1 MLLNQLVRIN
11 EAGIV
16 ADSVN
21 FGLMEQPDTNQKL
34 CEGFVFNYDK
44 DKPEESTVGV
54 LEALRSSYDSR
65 NQANVHLLVQQ
76 YGKGK
81 SHFAVA
87 IANYFSKPA
96 DSPEVQGIL
105 TAIENAS
112 GRGSAIAQRL
122 LSYKKHGRH
131 LVVCLSGDRP
141 GDIRKQFL
149 QALLKTLE
157 AEGIKD
163 SVAQHICAE
172 PLSYLQRLDAN
183 PQERERAEE
192 YLESI
197 GSSDGNLDA
206 IARQLQK
213 SNSTVIPTLK
223 DLAKHLT
230 GFVPDWNINV
240 DIEEILKDLIKT
252 HCSGENSRFQG
263 ILILFD
269 ELNFYLQNWAKDPIG
284 SGGTTLQNITNICEA
299 YKSKIALLSF
309 TQIDPSLAIGI
320 PAGSR
325 DDHRRLVSR
334 LAPKGSTYQ
343 KVASSLELVLDN
355 LLIQDKETP
364 AWKSF
369 WTTWSNTLLAETNS
383 AYEKRIA
390 RYKSTGWT
398 RDKFHQVLTVGC
410 FPLHPLTA
418 YLLCNLAFTVDR
430 TALQFIKK
438 EAKEFIQ
445 NQPLTLEQ
453 ADSKLNFIYPI
464 ALIDTFIGN
473 FTDDSNYNK
482 YREAYGAL
490 AGSDDPHEAVVLKA
504 LFLYHASSSSN
515 APITKD
521 DRESHEEVLA
531 SFTGLSTLQVKAALN
546 KLMAT
551 RDVIYYKPEVK
562 LYRFWSGIAPTGIE
576 KEIEDE
582 IKEKSR
588 EISVDRVVAFCQS
601 NIEQFLDSK
610 TLAAKYFV
618 DTNKLVLED
627 WQFEHKVYTID
638 GFTRALTSDQTLRL
652 TEQRGILAYVVGE
665 TQADLQDFRRRVDG
679 LLAKSPIRDRIAVA
693 IPSDETGEL
702 ATVLLKI
709 QTLKNKEVA
718 ERRSLGQ
725 AYDELLKRWQEQVNT
740 QAEKMLRS
748 CTYHCV
754 GVEKIPPAE
763 REKPQRVISVL
774 LENLYAFVPPIDGID
789 KLRSGHMTGR
799 KVVGFVSRQLL
810 AENLTAP
817 LPDNTY
823 SFVDTLFVSRW
834 KLLKK
839 TSRKYTA
846 HEPENERVK
855 AAWDLISKTTDLGEQ
870 PEKVVDLQKIW
881 KALSEA
887 PYGYNEYTFTM
898 LLAGW
903 LSYHRKEVALKGNA
917 TIPAAGRRGTDQVTV
932 EIKSLKE
939 WAEVESEDDPRNIFK
954 KPDEFV
960 KKWIVTGNAKLI
972 RRKKVL
978 PPIQPQSPISHN
990 EAEQYL
996 LAVQTYLEAG
1006 EPDPTEIGSVTKVRD
1021 QVAAG
1026 VAQIN
1031 EWFHPV
1037 KAAESLADD
1046 APLDLLLEVYPKLLL
1061 SPPSL
1066 VLRDDIISVRTTQQ
1080 QRDRHAQALQ
1090 AVNDKIEQL
1099 VDVQSEC
1106 SETLSSEEACGTYK
1120 GEIQRYLTQISQVT
1134 SLPPHLAEALQYS
1147 LKAADRR
1154 LIELKETAKM
1164 RECLSQI
1171 EGRFKSLGNS
1181 PTQQDYRTTREA
1193 IEALAQATPAVKQDE
1208 TYDQI
1213 LLDLNR
1219 DYDSLTQQVEI
1230 WEEQST
1236 GLVSPEQIHAL
1247 KGEIN
1252 GRRYRFTEEF
1262 STQKIT
1268 KLLEYLDRELS
1279 QSRNKDEAV
1288 KAIKDTLSTAHR
1300 KLERIRDVAAN
1311 KLPEAF
1317 QSYQELVGI
1326 SIPSVD
1332 PSIALEGY
1340 QQELEG
1346 FKAKGR
1352 NALISEGFAKI
1363 YSFELK
1369 QLEKYGQLKN
1379 LLQQRLDFISPYE
1392 DFADV
1397 KASLEEALQNLEIR
1411 HAELQQKQ
1419 QEQQRKA
1426 DDDKIIRF
1434 IRSKYKLPKTNT
1446 IQFLE
1451 DGIREIESYQSRLYE
1466 AETFIS
1472 EIEQIIHTLE
1482 DKIANH
1488 SKSLDALR
1496 DHLSQTIN
1504 LRELEQ
1510 IQTEHAR
1517 SEFVFKDSSQ
1527 YTAYQSLQQQFQEIK
1542 ADLEK
1547 LQALE
1552 IRSQQSASI
1561 ASCHEVLTAVD
1572 GERTTLHHLDRFQH
1586 KLNDLANSLQ
1596 HKIQTYTQELDDF
1609 DHRSKH
1615 LNNAREAQKLHE
1627 ELLKQSVCYAQS
1639 ESSDRYETISTNIRY
1654 LIELLQISETETKTL
1669 EACQSQLEKLV
1680 QWRENIDGLDP
1691 SIKERF
1697 DAIRAATEQTEA
1709 RLLQRQQNEAAR
1721 WLNNLQ
1727 SQAAEL
1733 QNSADEA
1740 EKSKLANKI
1749 LNKIQREQ
1757 SQHSEKLN
1765 TVDQASLQ
1773 EIERQCEAEVASDRE
1788 NQIKILFQQL
1798 PRAQRISLYRQLEA
1812 YLADPTEE
1820 FNG

>member
-44 DKPEESTVGV
+44 DKSEESTVGV

-96 DSPEVQGIL
+96 NSPEVQGIL
-105 TAIENAS
+105 TAIENAA
-112 GRGSAIAQRL
+112 GRNSAIAQRL
-122 LSYKKHGRH
+122 QAYKKYGRH
-131 LVVCLSGDRP
+131 LVICLSGDRL

-149 QALLKTLE
+149 QTLLKTLE

-163 SVAQHICAE
+163 SVAQHICSE
-172 PLSYLQRLDAN
+172 PLSYLQGLYAN
-183 PQERERAEE
+183 PRERVRAEE

-197 GSSDGNLDA
+197 GSPDGDLDS
-206 IARQLQK
+206 ITQQLRK
-213 SNSTVIPTLK
+213 SNPAVIPTLK
-223 DLAKHLT
+223 NLAKHLI

-252 HCSGENSRFQG
+252 HCSGENPRFQG

-284 SGGTTLQNITNICEA
+284 AGGTALQNITNICET

-309 TQIDPSLAIGI
+309 TQIDPAMGAGI
-320 PAGSR
+320 PVGALE
-325 DDHRRLVSR
+325 DHRRLVSR
-334 LAPKGSTYQ
+334 LAPKNSTYQ

-355 LLIQDKETP
+355 LLIQDKDTP
-364 AWKSF
+364 AWESF
-369 WTTWSNTLLAETNS
+369 WANWNNTLLAETNS
-383 AYEKRIA
+383 AYEKRITI
-390 RYKSTGWT
+390 YQGKGWT

-418 YLLCNLAFTVDR
+418 YLLCNLDFTVDR

-445 NQPLTLEQ
+445 NQLVES
-453 ADSKLNFIYPI
+453 ADQKLNFLYPI
-464 ALIDTFIGN
+464 ALVDTFLDN
-473 FTDDSNYNK
+473 FANDSNYSK
-482 YREAYGAL
+482 YKEAYSAVL
-490 AGSDDPHEAVVLKA
+490 GSDDPNELLVLKA
-504 LFLYHASSSSN
+504 LFLFHASGKIAKS
-515 APITKD
+515 

-531 SFTGLSTLQVKAALN
+531 TLTGLSDLAVKAALD
-546 KLMAT
+546 KLANI
-551 RDVIYYKPEVK
+551 RDVVYYKRESK
-562 LYRFWSGIAPTGIE
+562 LYRFWTGIAPIGIE
-576 KEIEDE
+576 KDIEDE
-582 IKEKSR
+582 IR
-588 EISVDRVVAFCQS
+588 DQGGEISVDRVVAFCQS

-610 TLAAKYFV
+610 TLAAKHFV
-618 DTNKLVLED
+618 DTNRLVLED

-638 GFTRALTSDQTLRL
+638 GFTRALTSDQTLRG
-652 TEQRGILAYVVGE
+652 TTQRGILAYVVGE
-665 TQADLQDFRRRVDG
+665 TQADLQDFRRRVDS

-693 IPSDETGEL
+693 IPSDETGDL

-718 ERRSLGQ
+718 ERRGLGQ
-725 AYDELLKRWQEQVNT
+725 AYEELLKRWQEQVST
-740 QAEKMLRS
+740 QAKKMLLS

-754 GVEKIPPAE
+754 GIEKIPPAE
-763 REKPQRVISVL
+763 REKPQRVISIL
-774 LENLYAFVPPIDGID
+774 LENLYSFVPPIDGID
-789 KLRSGHMTGR
+789 KLRSGHVTGR

-823 SFVDTLFVSRW
+823 SFLDTLFVSRW

-855 AAWDLISKTTDLGEQ
+855 TAWDLISQMTDLGEQ

-917 TIPAAGRRGTDQVTV
+917 TIPPAGRRGTAQVTV
-932 EIKSLKE
+932 EIKSLKD
-939 WAEVESEDDPRNIFK
+939 WAETNILE

-978 PPIQPQSPISHN
+978 PPVQPQSPISHN

-996 LAVQTYLEAG
+996 LAVQAYLEAG
-1006 EPDPTEIGSVTKVRD
+1006 EPDPTEIGTVTKVRD

-1031 EWFHPV
+1031 EWFQPV
-1037 KAAESLADD
+1037 EAAESLADD
-1046 APLDLLLEVYPKLLL
+1046 VLLDLLLKIYPKLLS

-1066 VLRDDIISVRTTQQ
+1066 VLRDDIISVRPTQQ
-1080 QRDRHAQALQ
+1080 QRDRYAQALQ
-1090 AVNDKIEQL
+1090 SVSEKIEQL
-1099 VDVQSEC
+1099 VDVQSER
-1106 SETLSSEEACGTYK
+1106 SETLDSEEACGAYK
-1120 GEIQRYLTQISQVT
+1120 GEIQRLLTQISQVP
-1134 SLPPHLAEALQYS
+1134 SLPPHLTEALQYS

-1154 LIELKETAKM
+1154 LIELKEAAKV
-1164 RECLSQI
+1164 REALSQI

-1181 PTQQDYRTTREA
+1181 PTQQDYQVTCEA
-1193 IEALAQATPAVKQDE
+1193 IKAIAQATPAVKQDE
-1208 TYDQI
+1208 TYEQI

-1219 DYDSLTQQVEI
+1219 DYDALTQQVEI
-1230 WEEQST
+1230 WEEQSK
-1236 GLVSPEQIHAL
+1236 GLASSREIDDL
-1247 KGEIN
+1247 KDEIN
-1252 GRRYRFTEEF
+1252 RRSYRFTEE
-1262 STQKIT
+1262 SSIQRINQ
-1268 KLLEYLDRELS
+1268 LLRYLDQER
-1279 QSRNKDEAV
+1279 SRGRNQDEAIE
-1288 KAIKDTLSTAHR
+1288 AIKATLSTANR

-1311 KLPEAF
+1311 KLTEAF
-1317 QSYQELVGI
+1317 QSYQELI
-1326 SIPSVD
+1326 EASLPRVD
-1332 PSIALEGY
+1332 SAIATEEY
-1340 QQELEG
+1340 QQELEE
-1346 FKAKGR
+1346 FKVKGR
-1352 NALISEGFAKI
+1352 SALVSEGFAKF
-1363 YSFELK
+1363 YNLELK
-1369 QLEKYGQLKN
+1369 RLDDYTLLRN
-1379 LLQQRLDFISPYE
+1379 RLQQRLDFIANYE
-1392 DFADV
+1392 DFVDV
-1397 KASLEEALQNLEIR
+1397 KSSLEQALQNLETR
-1411 HAELQQKQ
+1411 RTELQEQQ

-1426 DDDKIIRF
+1426 QDEQIVRF
-1434 IRSKYKLPKTNT
+1434 IRSKYKSPRTNT

-1451 DGIREIESYQSRLYE
+1451 DGIKEIRNCESRLYE
-1466 AETFIS
+1466 AEPVAP
-1472 EIEQIIHTLE
+1472 EIEQIIHTLQ

-1488 SKSLDALR
+1488 SRSLDGLR
-1496 DHLSQTIN
+1496 DRLSQTII
-1504 LRELEQ
+1504 LKELEQ

-1517 SEFVFKDSSQ
+1517 LEFVFKDSSQ
-1527 YTAYQSLQQQFQEIK
+1527 HSAYQSLQQQFQELK
-1542 ADLEK
+1542 VDLEK
-1547 LQALE
+1547 LQTLE

-1561 ASCHEVLTAVD
+1561 SSCHEVLMAVH
-1572 GERTTLHHLDRFQH
+1572 GERTTLYHPDRFQQ
-1586 KLNDLANSLQ
+1586 KLNELANSLQ

-1609 DHRSKH
+1609 EHRSKH
-1615 LNNAREAQKLHE
+1615 LNTAKEAQKLHE
-1627 ELLKQSVCYAQS
+1627 ELLRQSVCYAQS

-1654 LIELLQISETETKTL
+1654 LIELFQISEVEIKTL
-1669 EACQSQLEKLV
+1669 EACQSQLEKLA
-1680 QWRENIDGLDP
+1680 QWKEKVDILDP
-1691 SIKERF
+1691 SLQERF
-1697 DAIRAATEQTEA
+1697 DSIHAATEQTKA
-1709 RLLQRQQNEAAR
+1709 RLLQRQQNDAER
-1721 WLNNLQ
+1721 WLKSLESQ
-1727 SQAAEL
+1727 SAEL
-1733 QNSADEA
+1733 QTLTDEA
-1740 EKSKLANKI
+1740 ERRKLANKL

-1757 SQHSEKLN
+1757 SQHIEKLN
-1765 TVDQASLQ
+1765 TGCQGTLQ
-1773 EIERQCEAEVASDRE
+1773 EIECQCEAEIANDRE
-1788 NQIKILFQQL
+1788 NQIRILFQQL
-1798 PRAQRISLYRQLEA
+1798 PRAQRISLYRQLEV

>member
-21 FGLMEQPDTNQKL
+21 FGLMEQPETNQKL

-87 IANYFSKPA
+87 IANYFSQPA

-105 TAIENAS
+105 TAVENAA
-112 GRGSAIAQRL
+112 GRNSAIAQRL
-122 LSYKKHGRH
+122 QAYKKYGRH

-149 QALLKTLE
+149 QTLLKTLE

-183 PQERERAEE
+183 PQERECAEE

-197 GSSDGNLDA
+197 GSPDGNLDS
-206 IARQLQK
+206 IAQQLQK
-213 SNSTVIPTLK
+213 SNPAVIPTLK

-252 HCSGENSRFQG
+252 HCSGENPRFQG
-263 ILILFD
+263 ILILLD

-284 SGGTTLQNITNICEA
+284 SGGTALQNITNICET

-309 TQIDPSLAIGI
+309 TQIDPAMGAGI
-320 PAGSR
+320 PVGSLE
-325 DDHRRLVSR
+325 DHRRLVSR

-364 AWKSF
+364 AWEAF
-369 WTTWSNTLLAETNS
+369 WTTWNNTLLAETNS
-383 AYEKRIA
+383 AYEKRIII
-390 RYKSTGWT
+390 YQSKGWT

-418 YLLCNLAFTVDR
+418 YLLCNLDFTVDR

-445 NQPLTLEQ
+445 NQPLEA
-453 ADSKLNFIYPI
+453 ADQKLNFLYPI
-464 ALIDTFIGN
+464 ALVDTFLDN
-473 FTDDSNYNK
+473 FANDSNYSK
-482 YREAYGAL
+482 YKEAYSAVS
-490 AGSDDPHEAVVLKA
+490 GSDDPNELLVLKA
-504 LFLYHASSSSN
+504 LFLFHASGKIAKS
-515 APITKD
+515 

-531 SFTGLSTLQVKAALN
+531 TLTGLSVLAVKAALD
-546 KLMAT
+546 KLVNT
-551 RDVIYYKPEVK
+551 RDVVYYKREAK
-562 LYRFWSGIAPTGIE
+562 LYRFWTGRAPTGIE

-582 IKEKSR
+582 IRER
-588 EISVDRVVAFCQS
+588 GGEISVDRVVAFCQS

-610 TLAAKYFV
+610 TLAAKHFV
-618 DTNKLVLED
+618 DANKLVLED

-638 GFTRALTSDQTLRL
+638 HFTRALTSDQTLRL

-665 TQADLQDFRRRVDG
+665 TQADLQDFRRRVDS

-725 AYDELLKRWQEQVNT
+725 AYDELLKRWQDQVSA
-740 QAEKMLRS
+740 QAGKLLKS

-774 LENLYAFVPPIDGID
+774 LENLYSFVPPIDSVD

-810 AENLTAP
+810 AENLAAP

-855 AAWDLISKTTDLGEQ
+855 AAWDLISKMTDLGEQ
-870 PEKVVDLQKIW
+870 PEKVVELKKIW
-881 KALSEA
+881 KVLSEA

-903 LSYHRKEVALKGNA
+903 LSFHRKEVVLKGNA
-917 TIPAAGRRGTDQVTV
+917 TIPVAGKKSTALVSV
-932 EIKSLKE
+932 EIKALKD
-939 WAEVESEDDPRNIFK
+939 WAETNILE

-978 PPIQPQSPISHN
+978 PPVQPQSPINHN

-996 LAVQTYLEAG
+996 LAVQAYLEAG
-1006 EPDPTEIGSVTKVRD
+1006 EPDPTEIGLVTKVKD

-1026 VAQIN
+1026 VTQIN
-1031 EWFHPV
+1031 EWFQPV
-1037 KAAESLADD
+1037 ETAEALPND
-1046 APLDLLLEVYPKLLL
+1046 APLDLLLELYPKLLP

-1066 VLRDDIISVRTTQQ
+1066 VLRDDIISVRPTPQ
-1080 QRDRHAQALQ
+1080 QRDRQAQALQ
-1090 AVNDKIEQL
+1090 AVSEKIERL
-1099 VDVQSEC
+1099 IDDQSER
-1106 SETLSSEEACGTYK
+1106 SEILDSEGACGIYK
-1120 GEIQRYLTQISQVT
+1120 GETQRLLMQISQVT

-1147 LKAADRR
+1147 LNAADRR
-1154 LIELKETAKM
+1154 LIELKEAAKV
-1164 RECLSQI
+1164 RETLSQI
-1171 EGRFKSLGNS
+1171 QSRYQSLGHS
-1181 PTQQDYRTTREA
+1181 PTQQDYEAIREA
-1193 IEALAQATPAVKQDE
+1193 IEALTQISPTVKQEE
-1208 TYDQI
+1208 TYEQI
-1213 LLDLNR
+1213 LLELNQG
-1219 DYDSLTQQVEI
+1219 YDALTQQVEI
-1230 WEEQST
+1230 WEEQSK
-1236 GLVSPEQIHAL
+1236 GLASPKEIDEL
-1247 KGEIN
+1247 KDEIN
-1252 GRRYRFTEEF
+1252 RRSYRFTKEA
-1262 STQKIT
+1262 SIQRIN
-1268 KLLEYLDRELS
+1268 KLLVYLDQER
-1279 QSRNKDEAV
+1279 SRGRNQDEAIE
-1288 KAIKDTLSTAHR
+1288 AIKATLSTANR
-1300 KLERIRDVAAN
+1300 KLERIRDVAAS

-1317 QSYQELVGI
+1317 QSYQELI
-1326 SIPSVD
+1326 ETSLPTTDSAIE
-1332 PSIALEGY
+1332 IEEY
-1340 QQELEG
+1340 QEELEG

-1352 NALISEGFAKI
+1352 SALIAEGFAKV
-1363 YSFELK
+1363 YSLELK
-1369 QLEKYGQLKN
+1369 RLEDYARLKA
-1379 LLQQRLDFISPYE
+1379 LLRQRLDFIATHE

-1397 KASLEEALQNLEIR
+1397 KADLEQALQNLEIR
-1411 HAELQQKQ
+1411 HAEQQQKQ
-1419 QEQQRKA
+1419 QEQQRRA

-1451 DGIREIESYQSRLYE
+1451 DGIQEIQSYQSRLYE
-1466 AETFIS
+1466 AESFIS
-1472 EIEQIIHTLE
+1472 EIEQIIHTLQ
-1482 DKIANH
+1482 DKVANH
-1488 SKSLDALR
+1488 SKSLNGLR
-1496 DHLSQTIN
+1496 DRLSQTN
-1504 LRELEQ
+1504 TLRELEQ

-1517 SEFVFKDSSQ
+1517 LEFVFKDSTQ
-1527 YTAYQSLQQQFQEIK
+1527 YAAYQSLHQQFQELK

-1552 IRSQQSASI
+1552 NRSQQSASI
-1561 ASCHEVLTAVD
+1561 ASCHEVLTAVY
-1572 GERTTLHHLDRFQH
+1572 GERTTLYHLDRFQQ
-1586 KLNDLANSLQ
+1586 KLNELANNLQ

-1609 DHRSKH
+1609 EHRSKH
-1615 LNNAREAQKLHE
+1615 LNTAKEAQKLYE

-1639 ESSDRYETISTNIRY
+1639 ESSDRYETISTNLRS
-1654 LIELLQISETETKTL
+1654 LIELLQISEVEIKTL
-1669 EACQSQLEKLV
+1669 EACQSQLEKLAEWKEKV
-1680 QWRENIDGLDP
+1680 NILDP
-1691 SIKERF
+1691 SLQERF
-1697 DAIRAATEQTEA
+1697 DSIRAATEQTEA
-1709 RLLQRQQNEAAR
+1709 RLLQRQQNDAER
-1721 WLNNLQ
+1721 WLKNLET
-1727 SQAAEL
+1727 QAAEL
-1733 QNSADEA
+1733 QNLTDEV
-1740 EKSKLANKI
+1740 EKSKLANKL

-1757 SQHSEKLN
+1757 SQYTEKLN
-1765 TVDQASLQ
+1765 TAYQEFLQ
-1773 EIERQCEAEVASDRE
+1773 EIERQCEAEIAKDRE

-1812 YLADPTEE
+1812 YLTDLTEE